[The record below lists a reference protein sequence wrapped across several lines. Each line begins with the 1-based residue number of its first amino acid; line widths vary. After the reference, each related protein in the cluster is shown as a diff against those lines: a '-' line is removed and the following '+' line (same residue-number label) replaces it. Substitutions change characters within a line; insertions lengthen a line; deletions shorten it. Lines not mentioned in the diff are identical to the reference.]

1 MWIRQKNKKYLI
13 DSRIEDYV
21 KFYSIAQIFTH
32 TVSYKL
38 NGIVKLDHRNFYFP
52 LILQDFI

>member
-1 MWIRQKNKKYLI
+1 MWIRQKNKYLI
-13 DSRIEDYV
+13 DSRVEDYV

-38 NGIVKLDHRNFYFP
+38 NGIVKLDHGNLYFP
-52 LILQDFI
+52 LRLQDFI